1 MYGIIHIMQACNTVM
16 QGYFMYREGK
26 SCGPSHPIPFP
37 SSKVTLACVGL
48 SSIPRLPPPSTPY
61 FLLSTE
67 KNASKMPHVHKYTL
81 KIYGI
86 STDLTC
92 TFHHPG
98 AYLDHTFLYCSF
110 ITIPTFLTAFLLLWY
125 STTYY
130 LLTTY
135 YYYLLPL
142 LPLLPST
149 TTTLTTTTPPSSLR
163 LPIIY

>member
-1 MYGIIHIMQACNTVM
+1 
-16 QGYFMYREGK
+16 MYREGK

-37 SSKVTLACVGL
+37 SSKVTLACVGS

-135 YYYLLPL
+135 YYYYPYYYYPYYPQLLLPH
-142 LPLLPST
+142 PLRSVFPPST
-149 TTTLTTTTPPSSLR
+149 NHIPTLHRP
-163 LPIIY
+163 